1 VRRFT
6 VSNPEIQIVVG
17 GNSRRFDRYIFYKEY
32 LNQFNDHVVLTS
44 RFDHEISYVGG
55 CPPIETAHGWLL
67 IYHGVKDGLTG
78 YIYSACAALT

>member
-1 VRRFT
+1 LT
-6 VSNPEIQIVVG
+6 
-17 GNSRRFDRYIFYKEY
+17 DIFYKEY

-67 IYHGVKDGLTG
+67 IYHGVKM
-78 YIYSACAALT
+78 ALLAIFIQHVPLA